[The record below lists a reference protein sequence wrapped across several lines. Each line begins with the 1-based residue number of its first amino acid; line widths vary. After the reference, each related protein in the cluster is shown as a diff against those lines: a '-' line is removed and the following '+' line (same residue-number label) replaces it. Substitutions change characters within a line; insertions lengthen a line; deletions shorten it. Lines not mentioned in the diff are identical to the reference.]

1 MTELERGD
9 DGKGAALSERDRLL
23 ADLYDELRGAAAR
36 LLRREAPFLTLEPT
50 DLVNEA
56 AVRVMKLD
64 SMSWHDRQHFFATG
78 ARILRQA
85 MIDAIRRRRSAK
97 RHVPTLLFADDESG
111 NDIDVEALDAALT
124 RLEAASP
131 ELARIVELRFFVG
144 LGMAE
149 IAAVTDSSESTVKR
163 RWRTARLW
171 LAAELQDPAARP
183 SQ

>member
-1 MTELERGD
+1 MYWVEGPETEVKPTAIGPD
-9 DGKGAALSERDRLL
+9 DREAMLVE
-23 ADLYDELRGAAAR
+23 LYDDLRAAASR
-36 LLRREAPFLTLEPT
+36 LLRREAPSLTLDPT

-56 AVRVMKLD
+56 VLRMMKLD
-64 SMSWHDRQHFFATG
+64 RMSWNDRQHFFATG

-97 RHVPTLLFADDESG
+97 RHVPTVLFAAGDDQPP
-111 NDIDVEALDAALT
+111 IDLEALDAALT

-149 IAAVTDSSESTVKR
+149 IDAVTESSESTVKR

-171 LAAELQDPAARP
+171 LAAELAPPDF
-183 SQ
+183 